1 MAEGDDNVTKIQ
13 KRFKEEIPRDH
24 NVQDSV
30 LNALRVRNLEL
41 RKSANLDKVHK
52 KALHPDSLTEASKLR
67 DAERFLGDKPSG
79 GLPYN
84 IEVPGLEDR
93 FDSQW
98 VGPTLG
104 EQGNRHPELQQE
116 VLKALEDRDRYL
128 RSPNGLPYPG
138 RSKSSTPNRGGG
150 AGSGGQGSGGSRM
163 SSGSR
168 EYDFNEMAKLGGAMS
183 QNQKALED
191 VRSSFVGPVQEES
204 DPVPTEVDLGDDAPM
219 PTEVNLDSVNEK
231 ELAYAAKRRMEEDGH
246 PGADM
251 LLTPSNIKKL
261 AQFET
266 KARRVESQRQAYEQ
280 DPQKYEMDTADAL
293 DGYTKSWVQR
303 YQLDHQGEGAA
314 RGVNAAVREVGQAE
328 APSAPKEIQGMDSPR
343 GQGPRAM
350 SGASS
355 GGEAPAPR
363 GQQSGGTERR
373 PDQGKVP
380 AGDTKP
386 KADLKSVARSAQ
398 QSGVKGMMTGAGKYT
413 EQQPSMASTGMS
425 FKEGGASKVA
435 RVDPSQRGE
444 FNPDEPSTNS
454 ATRAALAE
462 FIPSSIIP
470 TALGVG
476 ALKSGLPGKMAKKIE
491 SEVIPAVGGM
501 ARRMAGK
508 AEAEA
513 APVVNNISKVAKP
526 MGLRRAEAR
535 NAAPSRADVQKT
547 IKNATPAP
555 TPKKPTPKKNAT
567 EVAHKASEYLDDTEA
582 IKRAREFAGVKPKKE
597 K

>member
-1 MAEGDDNVTKIQ
+1 MMA
-13 KRFKEEIPRDH
+13 
-24 NVQDSV
+24 
-30 LNALRVRNLEL
+30 
-41 RKSANLDKVHK
+41 
-52 KALHPDSLTEASKLR
+52 
-67 DAERFLGDKPSG
+67 
-79 GLPYN
+79 
-84 IEVPGLEDR
+84 
-93 FDSQW
+93 
-98 VGPTLG
+98 
-104 EQGNRHPELQQE
+104 
-116 VLKALEDRDRYL
+116 
-128 RSPNGLPYPG
+128 
-138 RSKSSTPNRGGG
+138 
-150 AGSGGQGSGGSRM
+150 
-163 SSGSR
+163 SGSR
-168 EYDFNEMAKLGGAMS
+168 EYDFNEMAKLGGEMS
-183 QNQKALED
+183 QNQKALDD
-191 VRSSFVGPVQEES
+191 VRSSFVGPVQEETDDS
-204 DPVPTEVDLGDDAPM
+204 AAPPVPTEVDLGDDAPM

-355 GGEAPAPR
+355 GGEASAPR
-363 GQQSGGTERR
+363 RQQSGGDERR
-373 PDQGKVP
+373 PDPREVP
-380 AGDTKP
+380 ASDPKP
-386 KADLKSVARSAQ
+386 QADLKSVARSAQ
-398 QSGVKGMMTGAGKYT
+398 QSGVKGMMTGAGKST

-454 ATRAALAE
+454 ATRAALGE

-513 APVVNNISKVAKP
+513 APVVNNISRVTKP
-526 MGLRRAEAR
+526 RGLVKASLPEK
-535 NAAPSRADVQKT
+535 PPRADVNKV
-547 IKNATPAP
+547 IAGAES
-555 TPKKPTPKKNAT
+555 KPTPRKAPASKSAT
-567 EVAHKASEYLDDTEA
+567 EVSHKASEYLGNKESKAASKAKVQD
-582 IKRAREFAGVKPKKE
+582 KMKKQRNQG
-597 K
+597 KGQNL